1 MYKFLSE
8 KAIHSFERG
17 LEVSYIERF
26 KKEGGSYAK

>member
-1 MYKFLSE
+1 MHKFLSE

-26 KKEGGSYAK
+26 TERRWLLC